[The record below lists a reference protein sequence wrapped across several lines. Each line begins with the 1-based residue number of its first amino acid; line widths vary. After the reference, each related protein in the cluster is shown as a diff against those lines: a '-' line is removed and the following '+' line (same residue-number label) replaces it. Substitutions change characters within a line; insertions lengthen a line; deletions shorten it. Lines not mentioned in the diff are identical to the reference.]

1 MGLANQQPTES
12 AVPESQSNRRSFL
25 ALAGSALLGAATSTS
40 VSGCSD
46 AQAADGSA
54 WNTANN
60 PQVTA
65 LGPNGAQINGY
76 CAPAYKPVFDA
87 FVANFQQRQEIGASI
102 AVTVKGTPVLEAW
115 GGFSDAL
122 ATTPSVPWNRD
133 TVSLVFS
140 CTKAAT
146 ALCAHM
152 LAAQGMLDL
161 DKPVAFYWPEFAAN
175 GKSAITVRVLM
186 QHAAGLAAIPFG
198 SPIPLGGWAD
208 WSLMTSTLAAQAP
221 WWEPGTAHGY
231 HALTYGWLV
240 GEVVRRV
247 SGVSVGT
254 FFQNQ
259 VAAPLGMDFWIGMPS
274 SQLGRV
280 APMRAATEVLPVD
293 RFTNTAIADPS
304 SLQAAVF
311 NIGGWLGIPPSTPP
325 AYNTPASLQAEIPAA
340 GGVTNARGLA
350 TMYAVL
356 ANGGALGTTRLLP
369 TDYAACLGLIHSSLP
384 VDRTLLVAMRMAL
397 GFHGSI
403 DNRAI
408 GPSLSALLG
417 ATAYGHAGFGGSIGF
432 ADPQAN
438 LSFGYTM
445 NRMGAGTA
453 LNDRGQSLIDAAYTA
468 LGFAS
473 NRYGAWV

>member
-1 MGLANQQPTES
+1 MADFQTD
-12 AVPESQSNRRSFL
+12 RRSFL
-25 ALAGSALLGAATSTS
+25 ALAGSAFLGGATSAS
-40 VSGCSD
+40 MSGCSN
-46 AQAADGSA
+46 AQAADNSM
-54 WNTANN
+54 WNSTSN
-60 PQVTA
+60 PAVSA
-65 LGPNGAQINGY
+65 LGPNGAQINGF

-87 FVANFQQRQEIGASI
+87 FVANFQTRDEVGASV
-102 AVTVKGTPVLEAW
+102 AVTVKGVPVVEAW

-122 ATTPSVPWNRD
+122 SATPSMPWNRD

-146 ALCAHM
+146 ALCAHI
-152 LAAQGMLDL
+152 LAARGLLDL
-161 DKPVAFYWPEFAAN
+161 DKPVAYYWPEFAAN
-175 GKSAITVRVLM
+175 GKAAITVRVLM
-186 QHAAGLAAIPFG
+186 QHAAGLAAIPFS
-198 SPIPLGGWAD
+198 SPVPLGGWAD
-208 WSLMTSTLAAQAP
+208 WNLMTSTLAAQAP

-240 GEVVRRV
+240 GEVVRRI
-247 SGVSVGT
+247 SGVSPGT

-259 VAAPLGMDFWIGMPS
+259 VAVPLGIDFWIGMPS

-293 RFTNTAIADPS
+293 RFTTTAASDPT

-325 AYNTPASLQAEIPAA
+325 AYNTVASLQAEIPAA
-340 GGVTNARGLA
+340 GGVTNACGLA
-350 TMYAVL
+350 TMYAAL
-356 ANGGALGTTRLLP
+356 ANGGALGPTRLLP
-369 TDYAACLGLIHSSLP
+369 SDYTAGLGLIRSALP
-384 VDRTLLVAMRMAL
+384 IDRTLLVSMRMAM
-397 GFHGSI
+397 GFHGSL
-403 DNRAI
+403 DNRAT
-408 GPSLSALLG
+408 GPGLSALLG
-417 ATAYGHAGFGGSIGF
+417 ATAFGHAGFGGSIGF

-453 LNDRGQSLIDAAYTA
+453 LNDRGQTLIDAVYAV
-468 LGFAS
+468 LGLAT

>member
-1 MGLANQQPTES
+1 
-12 AVPESQSNRRSFL
+12 
-25 ALAGSALLGAATSTS
+25 LLGAAASAS
-40 VSGCSD
+40 MCGCSD
-46 AQAADGSA
+46 AQAADGSI
-54 WNTANN
+54 WNTGSN
-60 PQVTA
+60 PAVSA
-65 LGPNGAQINGY
+65 LGPNGAQISGY
-76 CAPAYKPVFDA
+76 CSPTYTPVFDA
-87 FVANFQQRQEIGASI
+87 FVANFQQRSEIGASV
-102 AVTVKGTPVLEAW
+102 AVTVKGVPVLEAW

-122 ATTPSVPWNRD
+122 ATTPSAPWGRD

-140 CTKAAT
+140 STKGAT

-152 LAAQGMLDL
+152 LVAQGLLDL

-175 GKSAITVRVLM
+175 GKAAVTVRMLM
-186 QHAAGLAAIPFG
+186 QHAAGLAAVPFS
-198 SPIPLGGWAD
+198 SPIPSGGWAD
-208 WSLMTSTLAAQAP
+208 WKLMTSTLAAQAP

-247 SGVSVGT
+247 SGVSVGA
-254 FFQNQ
+254 FFRDQ
-259 VAAPLGMDFWIGMPS
+259 VATPLGMDFWIGMPS

-293 RFTNTAIADPS
+293 RFVNAAMSDPA

-311 NIGGWLGIPPSTPP
+311 NIGGWLGMPPSTPP
-325 AYNTPASLQAEIPAA
+325 AYNTAASLQAEIPAA

-350 TMYAVL
+350 TMYAAL
-356 ANGGALGTTRLLP
+356 ANGGALGAARLLP
-369 TDYAACLGLIHSSLP
+369 SDYAASLGLIHSALP
-384 VDRTLLVAMRMAL
+384 IDRTLLVSMRMAL

-408 GPSLSALLG
+408 GSGLSALIG
-417 ATAYGHAGFGGSIGF
+417 ASAFGHAGSGGSIGF
-432 ADPQAN
+432 ADPRAS

-453 LNDRGQSLIDAAYTA
+453 LNDRGQSLIDAVYTV